1 MTHLIPSKARKQR
14 NSSAEVRDY
23 RPLAR
28 GPQAKNPGNP
38 PILFYKISHT
48 KHFALTPYHVYCGL
62 RTPASFC
69 LLHDV
74 LPYPARQG
82 IPVRFSPAA
91 LPAAGPDLPTRYVCL
106 RHLLLPYDG
115 THRPLSLCHSP
126 AHAAACPAPLP
137 SPDKAAQPRSC
148 SSTVAAS
155 RPSVALA
162 RPYGELPLP
171 PAGLH
176 PSPLI
181 PLLSRPL
188 VKGIEPNS
196 PQHPRLPLSRQRREP
211 ADRPEQK
218 FFQGWMGARG
228 KAGTVFTKNV
238 PACPRQTRSAP
249 TFRHV
254 PSLFFPP
261 SLSGDQPMKRRKKGG
276 MSRPCPAS
284 DPSLPP
290 SGDGRDITTKKRFT
304 APQGSGPA
312 RPVR

>member
-28 GPQAKNPGNP
+28 GPQAQNPGNH

-48 KHFALTPYHVYCGL
+48 KHFALIPC
-62 RTPASFC
+62 R
-69 LLHDV
+69 
-74 LPYPARQG
+74 LPDCAPTHCS
-82 IPVRFSPAA
+82 PSSPA
-91 LPAAGPDLPTRYVCL
+91 LGKRDRTKQPAAST
-106 RHLLLPYDG
+106 
-115 THRPLSLCHSP
+115 
-126 AHAAACPAPLP
+126 PAPLQT
-137 SPDKAAQPRSC
+137 AAG
-148 SSTVAAS
+148 T
-155 RPSVALA
+155 
-162 RPYGELPLP
+162 
-171 PAGLH
+171 
-176 PSPLI
+176 
-181 PLLSRPL
+181 
-188 VKGIEPNS
+188 
-196 PQHPRLPLSRQRREP
+196 

-238 PACPRQTRSAP
+238 PAFPRQTRPAP

-261 SLSGDQPMKRRKKGG
+261 SLPGDQPAKKRKKGG

-284 DPSLPP
+284 SPSRRQATEGT
-290 SGDGRDITTKKRFT
+290 SQQKKRFT

>member
-1 MTHLIPSKARKQR
+1 MTSCRIRPDRASPSASALLPCQR
-14 NSSAEVRDY
+14 
-23 RPLAR
+23 
-28 GPQAKNPGNP
+28 Q
-38 PILFYKISHT
+38 
-48 KHFALTPYHVYCGL
+48 ALTC
-62 RTPASFC
+62 R
-69 LLHDV
+69 HDTSV
-74 LPYPARQG
+74 SAISSCPLML
-82 IPVRFSPAA
+82 S
-91 LPAAGPDLPTRYVCL
+91 D
-106 RHLLLPYDG
+106 DG
-115 THRPLSLCHSP
+115 THRPFFCHSP

-162 RPYGELPLP
+162 RPCGELPLP
-171 PAGLH
+171 PAGLR
-176 PSPLI
+176 PGSLI
-181 PLLSRPL
+181 PLLSRPF

-196 PQHPRLPLSRQRREP
+196 PRHPRLPLSRQRRGP

-238 PACPRQTRSAP
+238 PAFLRQTRSAP

-261 SLSGDQPMKRRKKGG
+261 SLAGDQPMKRRKKGG

>member
-1 MTHLIPSKARKQR
+1 MCTAGYVHRPPFVFFMTSCRIRPDRASPSASALLPCQR
-14 NSSAEVRDY
+14 
-23 RPLAR
+23 
-28 GPQAKNPGNP
+28 Q
-38 PILFYKISHT
+38 
-48 KHFALTPYHVYCGL
+48 ALTCRHATSVS
-62 RTPASFC
+62 AISSW
-69 LLHDV
+69 
-74 LPYPARQG
+74 
-82 IPVRFSPAA
+82 SPM
-91 LPAAGPDLPTRYVCL
+91 
-106 RHLLLPYDG
+106 LPYDG
-115 THRPLSLCHSP
+115 THRSFFCHSP
-126 AHAAACPAPLP
+126 AHAVACPAPP
-137 SPDKAAQPRSC
+137 PPDKAAQLRSC
-148 SSTVAAS
+148 SSTVATS

-162 RPYGELPLP
+162 RPCGELP
-171 PAGLH
+171 PAGLR
-176 PSPLI
+176 PGSLI
-181 PLLSRPL
+181 PLLSRPF

-196 PQHPRLPLSRQRREP
+196 PQHLRLPLSRQRRGP

-238 PACPRQTRSAP
+238 PAFPRQTRSAP

-261 SLSGDQPMKRRKKGG
+261 SLAGDQPMKRRKKGG

-290 SGDGRDITTKKRFT
+290 SGDGRDITTKKPFT